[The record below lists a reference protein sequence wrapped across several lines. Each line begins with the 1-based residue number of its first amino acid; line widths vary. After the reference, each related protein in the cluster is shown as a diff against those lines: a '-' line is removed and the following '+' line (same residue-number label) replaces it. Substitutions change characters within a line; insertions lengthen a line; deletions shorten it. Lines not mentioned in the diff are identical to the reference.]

1 MSGGSHI
8 TGQKSLRL
16 RPLCLLL
23 TRRLEAKSA
32 LLNQNWI
39 HAQLYVGLGHPHD
52 HDPPLTT
59 FFTEVDEDQKLMD
72 MLYPDFTPAD
82 LLDLCC
88 LDSTRKDLL
97 SDVTAWFDDISEPN
111 VLWLSGAPGTGKTAI
126 AWSLL
131 AEIEKQQRSAGDF
144 FFRLYQH
151 APYQL
156 WRTMAYKM
164 AKFHPAIKHEVY
176 KAVTR
181 EEGVLLDDV
190 QWTFDNLV
198 AAPLK
203 ALDARLS
210 NRGPILLIDGIEQ
223 CSQWPSNWQT
233 AIDTL
238 PQWLSLP
245 RHCKLIVISRPQSE
259 IEKAFEG
266 KDIKRVELSTGD
278 DVYAGS
284 ITENDVR
291 TYLYHRFAEM
301 RRQDKSISEYWPD
314 GEAISKLVDHT
325 RGLFKW
331 AAIAVDD
338 IQASGAR
345 ENQLETIIEDGT
357 TTTLKYFDAYLLE
370 IMTIFDVKPIETFRA
385 TMGTIA
391 LSKQPLTMD
400 DLEYFLHYRFPTSSG
415 GTLEAT
421 CYRLLPIISIEGE
434 KKTIKI
440 RHKAYKDFLTDS
452 KRCTRS
458 DFLVDRSKAHRKM
471 AMSCLKIMQQELKFN
486 ICGLKSS
493 YLLNYEVVDN
503 DMIEKSISSLLA
515 YACQHWADHLRGIA
529 STEKRDA
536 EIVNLLR
543 TFLNSHLLFWLEVL
557 SLLSKSN
564 IASRSLFVAA
574 DWLEVC

>member
-1 MSGGSHI
+1 
-8 TGQKSLRL
+8 
-16 RPLCLLL
+16 
-23 TRRLEAKSA
+23 
-32 LLNQNWI
+32 
-39 HAQLYVGLGHPHD
+39 
-52 HDPPLTT
+52 
-59 FFTEVDEDQKLMD
+59 MD
-72 MLYPDFTPAD
+72 VLYPDFTPGD
-82 LLDLCC
+82 LLNLCC
-88 LDSTRKDLL
+88 LDSTRKELL
-97 SDVTAWFDDISEPN
+97 SEITAWFDDLDEPN
-111 VLWLSGAPGTGKTAI
+111 VLWLSGAPGSGKTAI
-126 AWSLL
+126 AWSLI
-131 AEIEKQQRSAGDF
+131 AELEKQQRSAGDF

-203 ALDARLS
+203 ALDARLL
-210 NRGPILLIDGIEQ
+210 NRGPVLLIDGIEQ
-223 CSQWPSNWQT
+223 CSQWYTNWQT

-245 RHCKLIVISRPQSE
+245 RHCKLIITSRPQGE

-266 KDIKRVELSTGD
+266 RDIKRMELFTGE
-278 DVYAGS
+278 DVAAGS
-284 ITENDVR
+284 VTENDVR

-314 GEAISKLVDHT
+314 GEAISKLVDHSK
-325 RGLFKW
+325 GFFKW

-338 IQASGAR
+338 IQASGSR
-345 ENQLETIIEDGT
+345 ETQLKTTIEDGT
-357 TTTLKYFDAYLLE
+357 TTTLEYFDQYLLE
-370 IMTIFDVKPIETFRA
+370 IMALFEVKPLETFRA

-391 LSKQPLTMD
+391 LSKQPLTMG
-400 DLEYFLHYRFPTSSG
+400 DLEHFLQYRFPTSSG
-415 GTLEAT
+415 GSLEAT

-434 KKTIKI
+434 NKAIKI
-440 RHKAYKDFLTDS
+440 RHKAYEDYLTDP

-458 DFLVDRSKAHRKM
+458 DFLIDRGKAHRKM
-471 AMSCLKIMQQELKFN
+471 AISCLKIMQQGLKFN

-503 DMIEKSISSLLA
+503 DLLEKSIPSFLA
-515 YACQHWADHLRGIA
+515 YACQYWADHLHGIA

-543 TFLNSHLLFWLEVL
+543 TFLNSHLLYWLEAL
-557 SLLSKSN
+557 SLLSQSN
-564 IASRSLFVAA
+564 IAPRSLFVAA
-574 DWLEVC
+574 EWLEVY

>member
-1 MSGGSHI
+1 M
-8 TGQKSLRL
+8 
-16 RPLCLLL
+16 
-23 TRRLEAKSA
+23 
-32 LLNQNWI
+32 
-39 HAQLYVGLGHPHD
+39 
-52 HDPPLTT
+52 
-59 FFTEVDEDQKLMD
+59 EVDEDQRLMD
-72 MLYPDFTPAD
+72 LLYPDFTPTE

-88 LDSTRKDLL
+88 LDSTRKELL
-97 SDVTAWFDDISEPN
+97 SDITAWFDDIGEPN

-126 AWSLL
+126 SWSLL
-131 AEIEKQQRSAGDF
+131 AELEKQQRSAGEF
-144 FFRLYQH
+144 FFRQH
-151 APYQL
+151 APHQL

-203 ALDARLS
+203 ALDARLLS
-210 NRGPILLIDGIEQ
+210 RGPVLLIDGIEQ
-223 CSQWPSNWQT
+223 CSQWYSSWQT
-233 AIDTL
+233 AVDTL

-245 RHCKLIVISRPQSE
+245 RHCKLIITSRPQSE

-266 KDIKRVELSTGD
+266 RDIKRMELSTGD
-278 DVYAGS
+278 DVYTGS

-291 TYLYHRFAEM
+291 TYLYYRFAEM

-314 GEAISKLVDHT
+314 GEAISKLADHT
-325 RGLFKW
+325 RGFFKW

-345 ENQLETIIEDGT
+345 ENQLKTIIEDGT
-357 TTTLKYFDAYLLE
+357 TTTLDSFDQYLLD
-370 IMTIFDVKPIETFRA
+370 IMSMFEVKPLETFRA

-391 LSKQPLTMD
+391 LSKQPLTIG
-400 DLEYFLHYRFPTSSG
+400 DLEHFLQYRFPTSSG
-415 GTLEAT
+415 GSLETT

-434 KKTIKI
+434 NKAIKI
-440 RHKAYKDFLTDS
+440 RHKAYKDYLTDP

-458 DFLVDRSKAHRKM
+458 DFLIDRSKTHRKM
-471 AMSCLKIMQQELKFN
+471 TMSCLKIMQQELKFN
-486 ICGLKSS
+486 ICGFKSS
-493 YLLNYEVVDN
+493 YLMNYEVVDN
-503 DMIEKSISSLLA
+503 DLIEKCIPSFLA
-515 YACQHWADHLRGIA
+515 YACQHWADHLHGIA
-529 STEKRDA
+529 STEKRDP

-543 TFLNSHLLFWLEVL
+543 TFLNSNLLYWLEAL

-564 IASRSLFVAA
+564 IASKSLFVAA
-574 DWLEVC
+574 EWLEVS